1 MSGATFRKDG
11 QIFGSGSYLNSPTKN
26 QNKNGVDVQK
36 LTEIASAIRA
46 EPGKALLQF
55 KAHTRWI
62 DGGYSETRIRQFV
75 VKSDEPEQLLGKNQ
89 YPNPVEAVL
98 AALGSCLAVGFAYN
112 AALWGIN
119 LESLEMEIQGNLD
132 LQGFLG
138 ISGKVRPG
146 YENIHVGCRIKSDA
160 PQEKLEQLLEY
171 VQQTSPV
178 LDIVRNPLPVTLTLE
193 K

>member
-1 MSGATFRKDG
+1 
-11 QIFGSGSYLNSPTKN
+11 LNSSAKSP
-26 QNKNGVDVQK
+26 NKNGVDVHK
-36 LTEIASAIRA
+36 LTDIASAIKA

-62 DGGYSETRIRQFV
+62 DGAYSETRIRQFM

-89 YPNPVEAVL
+89 FPNPVEAVL

-112 AALWGIN
+112 AALRGIN
-119 LESLEMEIQGNLD
+119 LESLEIEIKGDLD

-138 ISGKVRPG
+138 ISDKVRPG
-146 YENIHVGCRIKSDA
+146 YQNIHVGCRIKSDA
-160 PQEKLEQLLEY
+160 PREKLEQLLEY

-178 LDIVRNPLPVTLTLE
+178 LDIIRNPLPVTLTLE

>member
-1 MSGATFRKDG
+1 M
-11 QIFGSGSYLNSPTKN
+11 NSSTRDPI
-26 QNKNGVDVQK
+26 KNGVNIHK
-36 LTEIASAIRA
+36 LAEIASTMKA
-46 EPGKALLQF
+46 EPARALLKF

-62 DGGYSETRIRQFV
+62 DGAYSETKVRQFT

-98 AALGSCLAVGFAYN
+98 AALGSCLAVGFAYS
-112 AALWGIN
+112 AALRGIN
-119 LESLEMEIQGNLD
+119 LESLEIEVQGDLD

-138 ISGKVRPG
+138 ISDKVRPG
-146 YENIHVGCRIKSDA
+146 YQNIRVGCRIKSDA

-178 LDIVRNPLPVTLTLE
+178 LDIIRNPLPVTLTLE